1 MRASGTTTTTLHR
14 PGPGRRLL
22 AVLVALSLG
31 AVFVV
36 AVPVTA
42 SAAACDAPVVNEIA
56 CENTKTG
63 NPSSEWNITGSGSAS
78 LQGFAT
84 DISVNRGSTIG
95 FKVKTTAASHRLD
108 IYRMGYYGGAG
119 ARKITTVN
127 VATATTQ
134 PACRTEAS
142 TGLYDCGNWT
152 QTASWAVP
160 STAVSGIYFAKVVAG
175 TAASH
180 IVFVVRN
187 DASTSDVFFQ
197 TSDTTWQ
204 AYNDYGGNSLYEGS
218 PAGRAYKV
226 SYNRPFD
233 TNAESPEDFVWN
245 AEYPMVRFLEANG
258 YDTSYTSGL
267 DSDRRGNLIKN
278 HKTFLS
284 VGHDEYWS
292 GGQRANVEAA
302 RDAGVNLA
310 FFSGNEVFWK
320 TRWENNLANAGTSTP
335 YRTLVSYKETHANDT
350 IDPTAAWTG
359 TWRDPRFSPPKDGGR
374 PENALTGTLF
384 TVNCCTTDMEVNGT
398 DGQLRFWRNT
408 RVAGLSPNQT
418 TTLGSG
424 ILGYEWDESPD
435 DNFRPRGLIRLSTTD
450 RDVSSY
456 LQDYGSTY
464 NGGSAT
470 HHLTAYRATSGALV
484 FGAGTVQW
492 AWGLDDNHAGGN
504 GSTADA
510 AVRQATV
517 NLLADMS
524 AQPSTLQTGLTAAA
538 ASTDTTPPVSTIVAP
553 AAGASLSAGQPVT
566 ISGTATDTGGKVAA
580 VEVSV
585 DNGVTWRL
593 AEGRASWSYA
603 WTPSSDST
611 VTIKTRATDDSAR
624 TETPSAGRTVTV
636 GTGTPPPPGTC
647 PCSIWPASAVPAVA
661 ADPDSTPIE
670 VGVKFRAS
678 QNGTITGIRFYK
690 GAGNTGTHVGSLW
703 TGTGTRLGTA
713 TFSGES
719 ATGWQQASFANPIP
733 VTADTTYVASYTAPA
748 GRYAVNENYFTAAA
762 TTSGPLT
769 ALRQGTDGSN
779 GVYAYG
785 TGVFPTA
792 TYRSSNY
799 WVDVAFTP
807 TSGTPDTTPPTV
819 SGLLPADGAT
829 GVASGST
836 VRATFSETVDP
847 ATISMSVTG
856 PGGAVA
862 GTRTYDPG
870 TRSVSWAPASAFA
883 ASTTYT
889 ASVSGAQDPAGN
901 TMVSVMWVFT
911 TAAAPPADTTPP
923 TVTGR
928 TPAAGATGVSTGSTV
943 TATFSEP
950 LQSGTAVVS
959 LTGAGGAAV
968 TGTTGYDTATRTATF
983 TPAAALAGTT
993 TYTVGVSGAKDVA
1006 GNVISPVTW
1015 TFTTAAPP
1023 TSGCPCTIWP
1033 STATPAVAADPDTG
1047 SVELGVKF
1055 RTTQAGRVTG
1065 IRFYKGAGNTG
1076 THTGSVW
1083 NSTGTT
1089 RLGTV
1094 TFTGESA
1101 SGWQQATFATPIP
1114 VSANTTYV
1122 ASYFAPV
1129 GRYSVTENYFTAP
1142 TTRGPLTALQ
1152 NGTDGTNG
1160 VYRYGASGFPTSS
1173 YRSSNY
1179 WVDVV
1184 LTTD

>member
-1 MRASGTTTTTLHR
+1 MRSSGTTTTQLLSR
-14 PGPGRRLL
+14 GRRML
-22 AVLVALSLG
+22 AVVLALSLG
-31 AVFVV
+31 TALVIG
-36 AVPVTA
+36 VPVPA
-42 SAAACDAPVVNEIA
+42 AAAACDAPVVNEVA

-78 LQGFAT
+78 IQGFAT

-108 IYRMGYYGGAG
+108 IYRMGYYAGAG
-119 ARKITTVN
+119 ARKVATVN

-233 TNAESPEDFVWN
+233 TNAETPEDFVWN

-258 YDTSYTSGL
+258 YDTSYTTGL

-292 GGQRANVEAA
+292 GGQRANVESA
-302 RDAGVNLA
+302 RDAKVNLA

-320 TRWENNLANAGTSTP
+320 TRWENSLATAGNTP
-335 YRTLVSYKETHANDT
+335 NRTLVTYKETLASDT
-350 IDPTAAWTG
+350 IDPTTSWTG

-384 TVNCCTTDMEVNGT
+384 TVNCCTTDMEVSGT

-408 RVAGLSPNQT
+408 RVAGLSANQT

-435 DNFRPRGLIRLSTTD
+435 DDVRPRGLIRLSTTD

-470 HHLTAYRATSGALV
+470 HHLTTYRAASGALV

-492 AWGLDDNHAGGN
+492 AWGLDNNHSGG
-504 GSTADA
+504 GAATSDTA
-510 AVRQATV
+510 VKQATV
-517 NLLADMS
+517 NLFADMDM
-524 AQPSTLQTGLTAAA
+524 QPSTIQSGLTVAT
-538 ASTDTTPPVSTIVAP
+538 ASTDMTPPTSTILTP
-553 AAGASLSAGQPVT
+553 AAGASLTAGQPIT
-566 ISGTATDTGGKVAA
+566 ITGTATDTGGKVGA

-585 DNGVTWRL
+585 DNGTTWRL
-593 AEGRASWSYA
+593 ATGRASWSYA

-611 VTIKTRATDDSAR
+611 VTIKTRATDDSSR

-647 PCSIWPASAVPAVA
+647 PCSIWPGSATPAVA
-661 ADPDSTPIE
+661 NDPDSTPIE

-678 QNGTITGIRFYK
+678 QSGSVTGIRFYK
-690 GAGNTGTHVGSLW
+690 GAQNTGTHVGSLW
-703 TGTGTRLGTA
+703 TSTGTRLA
-713 TFSGES
+713 TVTFTGES
-719 ATGWQQASFANPIP
+719 ASGWQQASFATPIP

-748 GRYAVNENYFTAAA
+748 GRYAVNENYFTSAA

-769 ALRQGTDGSN
+769 ALREGTDGSN
-779 GVYAYG
+779 GVYA
-785 TGVFPTA
+785 TGVGTFPTA

-829 GVASGST
+829 GVAGDAT

-847 ATISMSVTG
+847 STITMSLTG
-856 PGGAVA
+856 PSGAVA
-862 GTRTYDPG
+862 GTRTYDPV
-870 TRSVSWAPASAFA
+870 TRSVSWSPAAALA
-883 ASTTYT
+883 ASTSYT

-901 TMVSVMWVFT
+901 TMVPIMWVFT
-911 TAAAPPADTTPP
+911 TAAAPPADTTAP

-928 TPAAGATGVSTGSTV
+928 TPAAGATGVPTGSTV
-943 TATFSEP
+943 SATFNEP
-950 LQSGTAVVS
+950 LQTGTAVVS
-959 LTGAGGAAV
+959 VTGAGGAAV
-968 TGTTGYDTATRTATF
+968 TGTTAYDSASRTATF
-983 TPAAALAGTT
+983 APAAALAGTT
-993 TYTVGVSGAKDVA
+993 THTVTVSGAKDVA
-1006 GNVISPVTW
+1006 GNVMSPISW

-1023 TSGCPCTIWP
+1023 SSGCPCTIWAGSAAP
-1033 STATPAVAADPDTG
+1033 SVAADPDTG
-1047 SVELGVKF
+1047 AVELGVKF
-1055 RTTQAGRVTG
+1055 RTTQAGRVTA
-1065 IRFYKGAGNTG
+1065 IRFYKGAGNSG
-1076 THTGSVW
+1076 THTGSLW
-1083 NSTGTT
+1083 TSTGT
-1089 RLGTV
+1089 RLGAV

-1129 GRYSVTENYFTAP
+1129 GRYSVNESYFGAP
-1142 TTRGPLTALQ
+1142 TVRGPLTALQ
-1152 NGTDGTNG
+1152 NGTVGANG
-1160 VYRYGASGFPTSS
+1160 IYRYGASGFPTSS

-1184 LTTD
+1184 LATD